1 MRTFIWLHTFL
12 MSCYQETRSKDLG
25 DAFDSGVDGLT
36 ADTSSPS
43 QVSSLLWFPGT
54 SRAHSSGAIHQSATG
69 NAVRQNIYENFMRE
83 LETGT
88 GWGGPG
94 SGDRPDPSTG
104 TEEGGE
110 SSSES
115 AEGSL
120 EELDLLF
127 EKEQGV
133 VRRAGWLAFK
143 PLVTLHKDRKL
154 ELVTRRKWKQYWVT
168 LKGRLGGGVG
178 WGGGRT
184 RAHSA
189 LRSSLQAVRC
199 SSTRPTAEAP
209 RSRSCPPATA
219 SWPRTAWSRPSPST
233 PRRRTSS
240 ASATRTATSTS
251 SRYRL
256 RFCSLARFSG

>member
-1 MRTFIWLHTFL
+1 M
-12 MSCYQETRSKDLG
+12 CVYQETRSKDLG

-69 NAVRQNIYENFMRE
+69 NALRQNIYENFMRE
-83 LETGT
+83 LET
-88 GWGGPG
+88 GPG

-178 WGGGRT
+178 GGPFLQGSLF
-184 RAHSA
+184 SA
-189 LRSSLQAVRC
+189 LVVPAGCTLLFYETYSRGSPEQELSPRYGLLAEDSVVQAVPEHPKKENVFCLSNSYGDVYLFQVPSQVLFPPSLQQLK
-199 SSTRPTAEAP
+199 SS
-209 RSRSCPPATA
+209 
-219 SWPRTAWSRPSPST
+219 
-233 PRRRTSS
+233 
-240 ASATRTATSTS
+240 
-251 SRYRL
+251 
-256 RFCSLARFSG
+256 